1 MKRPELSDYGLTE
14 KMIEQNKREHELYDE
29 KLRGYL
35 ENRKTNKKVIWIISL
50 IISGIFLI
58 INMANGFETDFA
70 GGCFAMC
77 LFWDVTYGIYYLQT
91 HDETVWD
98 ISYDKRDMIEK
109 ETINKKIDNAIQKY
123 TKDVEEY
130 EKKAHSVNEYSLVR
144 AELLTHFGT
153 SLGARW
159 IVFSNIYLANPRS
172 FPVLENP
179 NIFDSDFRARYEQLT
194 TRQRSITPK
203 PKKCL
208 NISDKMEF
216 YYPCSE
222 LFGAMENKQSGD
234 VVTLLYGYVV
244 YKIIEVI
251 NPHYE

>member
-77 LFWDVTYGIYYLQT
+77 LLWDVTYGIYYFQT

-109 ETINKKIDNAIQKY
+109 ETINKKIDDVIKKY

-144 AELLTHFGT
+144 AELLTPFGT
-153 SLGARW
+153 SLGA
-159 IVFSNIYLANPRS
+159 
-172 FPVLENP
+172 
-179 NIFDSDFRARYEQLT
+179 
-194 TRQRSITPK
+194 
-203 PKKCL
+203 
-208 NISDKMEF
+208 
-216 YYPCSE
+216 
-222 LFGAMENKQSGD
+222 
-234 VVTLLYGYVV
+234 
-244 YKIIEVI
+244 
-251 NPHYE
+251 

>member
-14 KMIEQNKREHELYDE
+14 KMIEQNKREHVLYDE

-35 ENRKTNKKVIWIISL
+35 ENRKTNKKVICIISL

-98 ISYDKRDMIEK
+98 ISYDKRDVIEK
-109 ETINKKIDNAIQKY
+109 ETINKKIDDAIQKY

-144 AELLTHFGT
+144 AELLTPFGT

-172 FPVLENP
+172 FPDLENP

-222 LFGAMENKQSGD
+222 LFSATENKQAGD
-234 VVTLLYGYVV
+234 VVTILYGSVV